1 MKNAYILIL
10 LFWSASLRAQVSYF
24 PPKTGTA
31 WDTVSPSTLGWCPER
46 IDTLY
51 QYLQERNSQGF
62 IVLHDGKIVLEK
74 YFGTFTRDSIHYW
87 ASAGK
92 SLTAALVGIAAQENL
107 LDINQTASTY
117 LGNGWSSAPVNKESL
132 VTIKNLLSMTSGF
145 TDNPT
150 GGQCDAEDTAAA
162 CLQYAA
168 DAGTLWTYQT
178 GAYKK
183 LHKIVSIAS
192 NTNYNTFTNNRMGS
206 RIGMAGLWYNGVFYS
221 VPRGMARFGLLMLN
235 HGVWQNDTILK
246 DTTYYNAMINTSQP
260 LNEAYGYLW
269 WLNGKSSVMAPG
281 IPIVF
286 NRELFA
292 DAPPDM
298 YSALGKND
306 QKIYVAPSRNM
317 VVVRVGDA
325 AYTSQAAF
333 SDFDNELWILLDNM
347 TCQSTRVDNTT
358 ISESIQVYPNPVS
371 KFLFIN
377 WPVSGYSAGL
387 FDCTGR
393 KVMEANAATTQS
405 KLDCSSLANGI
416 YYLHLQ
422 SGQTSI
428 TKRVVIQ
435 HVP

>member
-1 MKNAYILIL
+1 MKHVYILIL
-10 LFWSASLRAQVSYF
+10 LLSTVSLQAQVSYF
-24 PPKTGTA
+24 PPKTGTS

-117 LGNGWSSAPVNKESL
+117 LGTGWSSAPANKEGL
-132 VTIKNLLSMTSGF
+132 VTIKHLLSMTSGF
-145 TDNPT
+145 TDSPT
-150 GGQCDAEDTAAA
+150 GQCDAEDTAAT

-192 NTNYNTFTNNRMGS
+192 GTNYNVFTNNRMGT

-235 HGVWQNDTILK
+235 NGIWQNDTILK
-246 DTTYYNAMINTSQP
+246 DTAYYKAMINTSQP

-292 DAPPDM
+292 DAPSDM

-347 TCQSTRVDNTT
+347 TCQSTGVHDAPGAEGLT
-358 ISESIQVYPNPVS
+358 VYPNPVS
-371 KFLFIN
+371 KHLTIN
-377 WPVSGYSAGL
+377 WPAMAYNAAL

-393 KVMEANAATTQS
+393 KVMEANAAAQA
-405 KLDCSSLANGI
+405 KLDCSGLANGV
-416 YYLHLQ
+416 YYLRIQ
-422 SGQTSI
+422 SGQSGI

-435 HVP
+435 HEP

>member
-10 LFWSASLRAQVSYF
+10 LFWSVSLRAQVSYF

-62 IVLHDGKIVLEK
+62 IVLYDGKIVLEK

-117 LGNGWSSAPVNKESL
+117 LGNGWSSAPLNKEGL

-145 TDNPT
+145 TDSPT
-150 GGQCDAEDTAAA
+150 GQCDAEDTAAA

-235 HGVWQNDTILK
+235 NGVWQNDTILK
-246 DTTYYNAMINTSQP
+246 DTAYYNAMINTSQP

-347 TCQSTRVDNTT
+347 TCQSTGVDNTN

-371 KFLFIN
+371 KFLSIN
-377 WPVSGYSAGL
+377 WPASGYSAGL
-387 FDCTGR
+387 YDCTGR
-393 KVMEANAATTQS
+393 IVMEANAVATQC
-405 KLDCSSLANGI
+405 KLDCSGLANGI
-416 YYLHLQ
+416 YYLHVY
-422 SGQTSI
+422 SGQNSI

-435 HVP
+435 HEP

>member
-1 MKNAYILIL
+1 MKKMFTPVLL
-10 LFWSASLRAQVSYF
+10 LFVFVLQAQVNYF
-24 PPKTGTA
+24 PPKTGTT
-31 WDTVSPSTLGWCPER
+31 WDTVAPSSLGWCPER

-51 QYLQERNSQGF
+51 QYLHDRHSQGF
-62 IVLHDGKIVLEK
+62 IVLYDGKIVLEK
-74 YFGTFTRDSIHYW
+74 YFDTFTRDSIHYW

-92 SLTAALVGIAAQENL
+92 SLTSALVGVAQQEGL
-107 LDINQTASTY
+107 LDINQTANTY
-117 LGNGWSSAPVNKESL
+117 LGTGWSSAPANKEAL

-150 GGQCDAEDTAAA
+150 GQCDAEDTAAA

-192 NTNYNTFTNNRMGS
+192 NTNYNIFTNNRIGTH
-206 RIGMAGLWYNGVFYS
+206 IGMSGLWYDGVFYS

-235 HGVWQNDTILK
+235 HGIWQNDTIFK
-246 DTTYYNAMINTSQP
+246 DTAYYNAMINTSQP

-281 IPIVF
+281 YPTVF

-292 DAPPDM
+292 DAPHDM

-306 QKIYVAPSRNM
+306 QKIYVAPSRKM
-317 VVVRVGDA
+317 VVVRVGDS
-325 AYTSQAAF
+325 AYGTQLAF
-333 SDFDNELWILLDNM
+333 SDFDNELWVLLDNM
-347 TCQSTRVDNTT
+347 TCQSTGISNTGADGGVN
-358 ISESIQVYPNPVS
+358 VYPNPANNR
-371 KFLFIN
+371 IN
-377 WPVSGYSAGL
+377 ISWPNGNCEATLY
-387 FDCTGR
+387 DCTGR
-393 KVMEANAATTQS
+393 KVLSRSITDIYTQ
-405 KLDCSSLANGI
+405 LDCGSLAPGL
-416 YYLHLQ
+416 YYLNLNN
-422 SGQTSI
+422 GQTTI

-435 HVP
+435 HEP